1 MMSSSDA
8 IIWNIENDPQLRS
21 TVMAVWVLDEAP
33 TDERMAANID
43 RMVAAIP
50 RLRQRV
56 LEDRPRPRWDPIDD
70 LDLADHYVTHEMAGA
85 TLDDVLAYAET
96 WVREPF
102 DRTRPLWKL
111 GLVTGLEDGKAAI
124 VIKVHHAIADGMGM
138 VLMLGA
144 FTDFERHP
152 ERVPTGKA
160 VLELAEPPREAFS
173 PVKRVAYKA
182 GRALSTFAKGPAD
195 AVTDLARTVGSAI
208 RLVTPHRTPHSKL
221 MVDRSEQLHMA
232 TRSIDLAAF
241 RHRAAAEGVSLNDL
255 FVSIMADAL
264 TDYHEEMG
272 VACPR
277 LRVHMPVDIR
287 SGRTANLAGNQFVP
301 ARVSL
306 DVRAAPGHTR
316 RAHIAMQLETLR
328 QEPALGHINT
338 VSAAIQRLG
347 KPISRWIIGGMMKGV
362 DVLASNVPGPDFP
375 LFLAG
380 SKIEQFYAFGPPAG
394 ASLNA
399 TLFSYD
405 GVVSIALTIDAAAI
419 TDQTRFGCCL
429 DQVIAEAFP
438 GSPRLASSLNQTL
451 SELTPLQSLHAG

>member
-1 MMSSSDA
+1 
-8 IIWNIENDPQLRS
+8 
-21 TVMAVWVLDEAP
+21 
-33 TDERMAANID
+33 
-43 RMVAAIP
+43 
-50 RLRQRV
+50 
-56 LEDRPRPRWDPIDD
+56 
-70 LDLADHYVTHEMAGA
+70 
-85 TLDDVLAYAET
+85 
-96 WVREPF
+96 
-102 DRTRPLWKL
+102 
-111 GLVTGLEDGKAAI
+111 
-124 VIKVHHAIADGMGM
+124 
-138 VLMLGA
+138 
-144 FTDFERHP
+144 
-152 ERVPTGKA
+152 
-160 VLELAEPPREAFS
+160 
-173 PVKRVAYKA
+173 
-182 GRALSTFAKGPAD
+182 
-195 AVTDLARTVGSAI
+195 
-208 RLVTPHRTPHSKL
+208 
-221 MVDRSEQLHMA
+221 
-232 TRSIDLAAF
+232 
-241 RHRAAAEGVSLNDL
+241 
-255 FVSIMADAL
+255 MADAL

-316 RAHIAMQLETLR
+316 RAHIAMQLDTLR

-380 SKIEQFYAFGPPAG
+380 SKIEEFYAFGPPAG

-451 SELTPLQSLHAG
+451 SELTPLQSRHAG